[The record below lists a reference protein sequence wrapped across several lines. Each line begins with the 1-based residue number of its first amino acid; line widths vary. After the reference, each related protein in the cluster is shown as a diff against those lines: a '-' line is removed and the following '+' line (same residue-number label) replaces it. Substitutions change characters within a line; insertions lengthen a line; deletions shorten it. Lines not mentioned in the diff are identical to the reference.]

1 MKGHKHNCTTHFV
14 FFQYDSLQ
22 CHDDAIRGWH
32 HHTVKKNIIKIKALV
47 QPLPFRDS
55 CAL

>member
-14 FFQYDSLQ
+14 LYDSLQ

-32 HHTVKKNIIKIKALV
+32 HHTVKKT
-47 QPLPFRDS
+47 
-55 CAL
+55 

>member
-1 MKGHKHNCTTHFV
+1 MKGHKENCTTHFV

-32 HHTVKKNIIKIKALV
+32 HHTVKKTE
-47 QPLPFRDS
+47 
-55 CAL
+55 